1 MTTWEMICGEDAEKA
16 LTICV
21 CVHLEGEKRGG
32 GGLLEPINIAFLCLM
47 DV

>member
-1 MTTWEMICGEDAEKA
+1 MR
-16 LTICV
+16 V
-21 CVHLEGEKRGG
+21 CASRGKKGG

>member
-1 MTTWEMICGEDAEKA
+1 MR
-16 LTICV
+16 V
-21 CVHLEGEKRGG
+21 CASRGGKKGG

>member
-1 MTTWEMICGEDAEKA
+1 MR
-16 LTICV
+16 V
-21 CVHLEGEKRGG
+21 CASRGGKKG